1 MRKSKQNKGQYN
13 LDRQAAKIS
22 AGNGNVN
29 KYEVLTD
36 KDVLP
41 EKWFAKKSC
50 FNLKIWM
57 FTIR

>member
-41 EKWFAKKSC
+41 EK
-50 FNLKIWM
+50 
-57 FTIR
+57 